1 MKVDITVRLLTS
13 LLLLYSSGVAG
24 AVEGLTDGLV
34 AYWPLDGSAEEQI
47 QALDLQP
54 DAVQTTFA
62 PGLVGEALQT
72 REGNKTHGGLYLRRA
87 DALQLDGL
95 REFTLS
101 AWYRID
107 ALGGTGEKSAVRHA
121 GGALGWYNPDNN
133 SGFHFITQYRRHDSD
148 DPQRAALGAFIS
160 TRVGG
165 WYHVVQR
172 VDPQGHHTAWHTG
185 RKSLGHA
192 RGAVAGQQLDEFK
205 SLAASSEQAGQPLV
219 LAWHET
225 KTDKGGGRVCAD
237 EIALWNRAL
246 SDDEI
251 QWLFQLGR
259 AGHAVTSPVTI
270 EELQPPPS
278 ESLEP
283 LSDFGWTS
291 PWLKVF
297 ENHDPENARTQAET
311 VSTGEMAIATAGSIT
326 IERRFPGVSS
336 GNLKVEYR
344 VRPQHVTIEVNSPGA
359 SVMKFYLSD
368 SQQEGSW
375 TMRWHY
381 PWAWPAIGGN
391 TVPRFYVADG
401 GGGKR
406 KGLEYTDILI
416 ESKTWYTVAT
426 VLDCDNKTWEFW
438 VDGQKFDTQ
447 VNLGRPGMRWWK
459 TSARQ
464 VDNLRINST
473 AWQLIDALRVYHDD
487 KLIASTDFTTEEGYV
502 PGRSIFEFE

>member
-1 MKVDITVRLLTS
+1 MKFGITVRLFS
-13 LLLLYSSGVAG
+13 GLLLLYSSGLAS
-24 AVEGLTDGLV
+24 AAEGLTDGLV
-34 AYWPLDGSAEEQI
+34 AYWPLDGIAEEQV

-54 DAVQTTFA
+54 EAVQSTFA

-72 REGNKTHGGLYLRRA
+72 REGNETHGGLYLRRA
-87 DALQLDGL
+87 DALQLDQL
-95 REFTLS
+95 RAFTLS

-107 ALGGTGEKSAVRHA
+107 ALGGTGEKSAVRHG

-133 SGFHFITQYRRHDSD
+133 SGYHFTIRHNDE
-148 DPQRAALGAFIS
+148 PQLTSLSAFLS
-160 TRVGG
+160 TRIGS

-172 VDPQGHHTAWHTG
+172 VDEQGNHSAWHTG
-185 RKSLGHA
+185 RKSLGHV
-192 RGAVAGQQLDEFK
+192 RGAVASQQLDDYDG
-205 SLAASSEQAGQPLV
+205 LAVSGEQVGKPLV
-219 LAWHET
+219 LALHET
-225 KTDKGGGRVCAD
+225 KTDKGGGRVSAD
-237 EIALWNRAL
+237 EVALWNRAL

-251 QWLFQLGR
+251 QWLFLLGR
-259 AGHAVTSPVTI
+259 GGHAVTSPVTI

-278 ESLEP
+278 EPLAP

-297 ENHDPENARTQAET
+297 ENHDPENARIQAEI
-311 VSTGEMAIATAGSIT
+311 VSTGEMAIAGAGTVT

-336 GNLKVEYR
+336 GKLKVEYR
-344 VRPQHVTIEVNSPGA
+344 VRPRFVTIEVNSPEA
-359 SVMKFYLSD
+359 SVMKMYLSD
-368 SQQEGSW
+368 SQREGSW

-391 TVPRFYVADG
+391 TVPRFYIADG
-401 GGGKR
+401 SGRKR

-447 VNLGRPGMRWWK
+447 VNLGRPAMSWWK
-459 TSARQ
+459 TSAQQ
-464 VDNLRINST
+464 VDNLRFTSFG
-473 AWQLIDALRVYHDD
+473 WQVIDSFRVYHDD
-487 KLIASTDFTTEEGYV
+487 RLIASTDFTTEEGYV
-502 PGRSIFEFE
+502 SGRSIFEFE